1 MSEREEREELFKE
14 SIREQIEDMKPRKPA
29 RRRKNHISPIA
40 LLVAGGLL
48 VSILI
53 RFLLGLS

>member
-1 MSEREEREELFKE
+1 MYLYHF
-14 SIREQIEDMKPRKPA
+14 QHG
-29 RRRKNHISPIA
+29 KNHISPIA